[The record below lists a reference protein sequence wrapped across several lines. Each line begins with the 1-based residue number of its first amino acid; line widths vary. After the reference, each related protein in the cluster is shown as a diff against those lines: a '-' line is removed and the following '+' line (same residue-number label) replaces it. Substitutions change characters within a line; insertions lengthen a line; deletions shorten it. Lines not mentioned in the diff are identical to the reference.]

1 MIKDY
6 VTKIK
11 ANISIYS
18 NKKTSNLLDGSYKSI
33 YKGRSMNFEDLREYI
48 IGDNVKDIDWKASAR
63 SNHILV
69 RQFVAEKKHNIMI
82 VFDTGKK
89 MLADTN
95 KNEEKKEV
103 ALMTAGTIAYLAN
116 KNGDYVGAVYNNSN
130 NIIYHQ
136 LKMGLYN
143 IEKIL
148 NKYNADVE
156 KGDISNLEKSL
167 DYIIKHI
174 KKKLIIFVIT
184 DIDGIESV
192 NQNTL
197 EQLNYMNDVMFINI
211 NDADITGS
219 KGFNIDSNK
228 YIPELIFKD
237 KKLQEYELKLKKQMY
252 EGAEKRLKKY
262 GISMVSIESNL
273 EVPLKII
280 NLLERHRNAN
290 IR

>member
-6 VTKIK
+6 VKKIK

-252 EGAEKRLKKY
+252 ESAEKRLKKY